1 VADARRVLGYG
12 GAFPPYAALVEKL
25 RRARDF
31 AEAFSLR
38 PARSDLLVAA
48 PAAPPCGV

>member
-1 VADARRVLGYG
+1 VLGYG
-12 GAFPPYAALVEKL
+12 GAFPPYAALVERL

-38 PARSDLLVAA
+38 PARSDPSAAA
-48 PAAPPCGV
+48 PAAPPGGM

>member
-1 VADARRVLGYG
+1 MADARRVLGYG

-38 PARSDLLVAA
+38 PRHCVISVQVLPRSL
-48 PAAPPCGV
+48 

>member
-1 VADARRVLGYG
+1 VLGYG

-31 AEAFSLR
+31 GEAFSLR
-38 PARSDLLVAA
+38 PARLFTVAA
-48 PAAPPCGV
+48 PTAPPGGT